1 MLPLHLFLGHV
12 VADHAFTNNAK
23 IRTYRGSKL
32 LGHIVWSFFAI
43 LAFTFDVFLRSKLG
57 ITLLVG
63 FFIVHASLDVLRV
76 KAYPNG
82 KLLNLIELIGLTSA
96 LVFNLFGTKLLSKSY
111 LSNEF
116 VLYLLGM
123 SAVSVGVTYFFRN
136 FYPKDEFMSDID
148 GISERLAVFIFLL
161 ASKPLFVF
169 LSLVIA
175 LFYRLIFVK
184 KFDHTWWIS
193 PASGFLVSLA
203 WRFILYR

>member
-23 IRTYRGSKL
+23 IRTYKGAKL
-32 LGHIVWSFFAI
+32 FGHILWSFFAI

-57 ITLLVG
+57 IVLLIG
-63 FFIVHASLDVLRV
+63 FSFVHAILDVLRV
-76 KAYPNG
+76 KVYPDRR
-82 KLLNLIELIGLTSA
+82 LLNLVELAGLVLAFIFNSIG
-96 LVFNLFGTKLLSKSY
+96 VGLLKSSY

-136 FYPKDEFMSDID
+136 FYPKDEFLPDID

-193 PASGFLVSLA
+193 PLSGLLISLV
-203 WRFILYR
+203 WRLMLYR

>member
-32 LGHIVWSFFAI
+32 IGHILWSFFAI
-43 LAFTFDVFLRSKLG
+43 LAFTFDVFLYSKLG
-57 ITLLVG
+57 ILIIAV
-63 FFIVHASLDVLRV
+63 FFTIHAVLDVLRV
-76 KAYPNG
+76 KLYP
-82 KLLNLIELIGLTSA
+82 KKRLLDLVEVLGLGLA
-96 LVFNLFGTKLLSKSY
+96 FFFNMLGSRLLSSSY
-111 LSNEF
+111 LSSEF

-123 SAVSVGVTYFFRN
+123 SSVSVGITYFFRN

-148 GISERLAVFIFLL
+148 GISERLAVFVFLM

-175 LFYRLIFVK
+175 FLYRLIFIK
-184 KFDHTWWIS
+184 RPNHTWWIS
-193 PASGFLVSLA
+193 PMSGLLISLA
-203 WRFILYR
+203 WRFMLYQ

>member
-1 MLPLHLFLGHV
+1 VLALHLFLGHV

-23 IRTYRGSKL
+23 IRTYKGSKL
-32 LGHIVWSFFAI
+32 FGHILWSFFAI
-43 LAFTFDVFLRSKLG
+43 LTFTFDVFLYSKLG
-57 ITLLVG
+57 TALLFG
-63 FFIVHASLDVLRV
+63 FFAIHALLDVLRV
-76 KAYPNG
+76 KVYPRGTPLHLVELAGLASAFIFNVMG
-82 KLLNLIELIGLTSA
+82 MNLLNR
-96 LVFNLFGTKLLSKSY
+96 SY

-193 PASGFLVSLA
+193 PASGLLISLA
-203 WRFILYR
+203 WRFMLYR